1 MKNEEQVKTLKDF
14 QKNAFKAY
22 KTLGYNSDN
31 SNTIFGI
38 IIEMRNLVLAAEKQ
52 DTILLHKFM
61 GLCTEHVANYC
72 TVNSI
77 DFSKV
82 IDKSHALIEE
92 QTSMTDLEYYLEQ
105 IKNDLSFVK
114 DMKES
119 EKIEFVQK
127 CWVCIY
133 PEEYCEDFIKI
144 ERILKANI
152 EDNKIKYPHA
162 YLNVPGTGSK
172 YGLE

>member
-1 MKNEEQVKTLKDF
+1 MKNEEQIKVLKDF
-14 QKNAFKAY
+14 QKNAFKAFRS
-22 KTLGYNSDN
+22 LGFNSDN

-38 IIEMRNLVLAAEKQ
+38 IIEMRNLVLAAEQQ

-72 TVNSI
+72 TVNNL
-77 DFSKV
+77 KLECV

-92 QTSMTDLEYYLEQ
+92 KTSLTDLETYLQQ
-105 IKNDLSFVK
+105 IKDELSFVQ
-114 DMKES
+114 DMKDS
-119 EKIEFVQK
+119 EKIEFIQK

-144 ERILKANI
+144 ERILKATI
-152 EDNKIKYPHA
+152 EDNKIKYPQA
-162 YLNVPGTGSK
+162 YFNAPGNNQK